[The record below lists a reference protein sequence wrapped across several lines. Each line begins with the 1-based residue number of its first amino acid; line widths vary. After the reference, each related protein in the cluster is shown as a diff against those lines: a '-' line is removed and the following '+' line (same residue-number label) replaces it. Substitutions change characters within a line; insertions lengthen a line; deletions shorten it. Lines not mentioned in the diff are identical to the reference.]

1 MSKKNGIARRK
12 ASDRDVRKDDKLPS
26 RPLTKREKHIMS
38 KISKLRPLGFNKS
51 LHHVKM
57 LLEEDR
63 GKPHC
68 EVIENLMLDSYCK
81 GFCIRFLEDYRKV
94 IDAQLFLMARKV
106 LKIGF
111 LPLCEIAPILKLKK
125 VQVEQLQGERD
136 MGEEREW
143 VEAVATA
150 ATQLKKTRCR
160 SQRQRNQHA
169 AHNVSEKA

>member
-1 MSKKNGIARRK
+1 MHKKNGIARK
-12 ASDRDVRKDDKLPS
+12 KVLNRDVCQDDGQLG
-26 RPLTKREKHIMS
+26 RPLNSRDRHIMS
-38 KISKLRPLGFNKS
+38 VIQKLRPLGFDES
-51 LHHVKM
+51 LQEVER

-68 EVIENLMLDSYCK
+68 EVIENLMLNSYCK
-81 GFCIRFLEDYRKV
+81 GYCIGFLRDFRKV

-150 ATQLKKTRCR
+150 ATQRKKTRIR
-160 SQRQRNQHA
+160 SQRQRNQSA
-169 AHNVSEKA
+169 THNVSKKA

>member
-1 MSKKNGIARRK
+1 
-12 ASDRDVRKDDKLPS
+12 
-26 RPLTKREKHIMS
+26 
-38 KISKLRPLGFNKS
+38 
-51 LHHVKM
+51 
-57 LLEEDR
+57 
-63 GKPHC
+63 
-68 EVIENLMLDSYCK
+68 
-81 GFCIRFLEDYRKV
+81 V
-94 IDAQLFLMARKV
+94 IDAQLFLIARKV

>member
-1 MSKKNGIARRK
+1 MSKKNGLARRK
-12 ASDRDVRKDDKLPS
+12 ASDRDVRKDDSLPS
-26 RPLTKREKHIMS
+26 RPLTEREKHIMS
-38 KISKLRPLGFNKS
+38 EITKLRPLGFKES

-57 LLEEDR
+57 MLEEDS

-68 EVIENLMLDSYCK
+68 EVIENLMLNSYCK
-81 GFCIRFLEDYRKV
+81 GYCKGFLRDYRKV

-150 ATQLKKTRCR
+150 ATQLKKTRLR

-169 AHNVSEKA
+169 DHNVSKK